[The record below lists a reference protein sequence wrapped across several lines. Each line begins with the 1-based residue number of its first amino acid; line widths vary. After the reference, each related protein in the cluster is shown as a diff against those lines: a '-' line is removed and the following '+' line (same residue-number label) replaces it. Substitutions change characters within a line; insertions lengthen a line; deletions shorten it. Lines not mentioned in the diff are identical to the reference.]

1 MRILHVASI
10 KNNPY
15 NGVCVAVPQ
24 HIIHQQDKVKAA
36 LLNIQDCRIEGIKN
50 QYVYHKNNWRADVA
64 NEFQN
69 PDIVIFHEIYHVEFA
84 RIAKALVKEHIP
96 YVIVPHGGLVEEAQK
111 QKRWKK
117 IIANLLFFYKFV
129 NRCSA
134 IQCLSENEKQNSKF
148 IIPKFIGTNG
158 IEIPGEYK
166 HSFSIH
172 GVQITYIGRL
182 EMYSKGLDMLL
193 DSICEL
199 HPYLLQKNVKIDMY
213 GPNNIQVWFD
223 NIIQLIKEKGI
234 EDVVQLHHAVTGA
247 EKKRLLLESD
257 IFIQTS
263 RHEGMPMGILEAM
276 SYGVPCIITD
286 GTSLGEITTKY
297 NAGWVSQTSVA
308 SITDTIKKAI
318 DDEDKWIEKS
328 VNARKLVVD
337 NFSWDTIASSVL
349 NQYKHLSSISD
360 N

>member
-24 HIIHQQDKVKAA
+24 HIIHQQDKVEVA
-36 LLNIQDCRIEGIKN
+36 LLNIQDCHIEGIKN
-50 QYVYHKNNWRADVA
+50 QYVCHKNNWRAVVA
-64 NEFQN
+64 SEFQN

-96 YVIVPHGGLVEEAQK
+96 YVIIPHGGLVEEAQK

-134 IQCLSENEKQNSKF
+134 IQCLSVNEEKNTKF
-148 IIPKFIGTNG
+148 NIPKFIGTNG
-158 IEIPGEYK
+158 IEIPRDYK
-166 HSFSIH
+166 RSFCINEP
-172 GVQITYIGRL
+172 QITYIGRL

-199 HPYLLQKNVKIDMY
+199 HPFLLQKKVKIDMY

-234 EDVVQLHHAVTGA
+234 GDVVQLHHAVTGA

-318 DDEDKWIEKS
+318 GDVEKWSEKS

-337 NFSWDTIASSVL
+337 NFSWDTIATSVL
-349 NQYKHLSSISD
+349 NQYKQLCSIS
-360 N
+360 NK

>member
-1 MRILHVASI
+1 MIILHIASI
-10 KNNPY
+10 KNNPF

-24 HIIHQQDKVKAA
+24 HIIHQQNIIDVA
-36 LLNIQDCRIEGIKN
+36 LLNILDCHVDGVKK
-50 QYVYHKNNWRADVA
+50 QFVYHNKDWHADVA
-64 NEFQN
+64 SEFQN

-84 RIAKALVKEHIP
+84 RIANSLVKEHIP

-134 IQCLSENEKQNSKF
+134 IQCLSVNEEQNTKF
-148 IIPKFIGTNG
+148 NIPKFIGTNG
-158 IEIPGEYK
+158 IEIPGDYK
-166 HSFSIH
+166 HSFSKR
-172 GVQITYIGRL
+172 GAQIIYIGRL

-199 HPYLLQKNVKIDMY
+199 RPFLLQKNVKIDMY

-234 EDVVQLHHAVTGA
+234 EDVVHMHHAVTGA

-308 SITDTIKKAI
+308 SITDTIKNAI
-318 DDEDKWIEKS
+318 CDVDSWSEKS
-328 VNARKLVVD
+328 KNARKLVID
-337 NFSWDTIASSVL
+337 NFSWGTISSNTIV
-349 NQYKHLSSISD
+349 QYEQLCVTSI
-360 N
+360 